1 MYKKFAF
8 CCLSLLWTLF
18 PAYVF
23 AKDVH
28 PKEFVS
34 TSGTSFMLGGTT
46 FIPIGVNHHD
56 EKTLWNASTTTPTED
71 VTLHDFRA
79 FASLSF
85 NSIRLSV
92 KADYFHTLKGFQWL
106 DQRVKWAKQNG
117 IRILLDM
124 HIPSGGAQQ
133 DYNPNEMNKKFWGS
147 QDLQDDLVTVWG
159 TIAKRYASNPTIWGY
174 GLLNEPSS
182 RDAYQVASLY
192 QRVDGAIR
200 QSDLKHIIFISP
212 VQTYDAQEQ
221 EHFSFPE
228 VVDLRLAYDVH
239 FYQPYGFTLQGVP
252 WGISDSRVIPRYPSA
267 ATTSTPA
274 WNAARIRQSLDDVG
288 LRAAREKGVPAII
301 GEFGAVFEGALR
313 GQSTWIQDVLT
324 AAKQAG
330 VGWQYWVYKTANLN
344 GGIGLTDGRGGRR
357 RYIIGL
363 LAENGRRQR

>member
-1 MYKKFAF
+1 MKYYFF
-8 CCLSLLWTLF
+8 CAALLWMLLPTH
-18 PAYVF
+18 VF
-23 AKDVH
+23 AKDIT
-28 PKEFVS
+28 PNAFVS
-34 TSGTSFMLGGTT
+34 VSGTSFMLQGKS
-46 FIPIGVNHHD
+46 FVPVGVSHQD
-56 EKTLWNASTTTPTED
+56 EKSLWSPAITNPTSE
-71 VTLHDFRA
+71 VMQSDFRT
-79 FASLSF
+79 FASLGF

-92 KADYFHTLKGFQWL
+92 KADYFHSLKGFQWL
-106 DQRVKWAKQNG
+106 DQRVKWAKQYG

-133 DYNPNEMNKKFWGS
+133 DYNPNEMNKKFWDS
-147 QDLQDDLVTVWG
+147 QDLQDDFVNVWG
-159 TIAKRYASNPTIWGY
+159 AIAKRYASNPTIWGY

-212 VQTYDAQEQ
+212 VQTYDTQEQ
-221 EHFSFPE
+221 EHFIFPE
-228 VVDLRLAYDVH
+228 VVDSRLAYDVH
-239 FYQPYGFTLQGVP
+239 FYQPYGFALQGVS
-252 WGISDSRVIPRYPSA
+252 WGINDSRVIPRYPSE

-274 WNAARIRQSLDDVG
+274 WNAARIRQALDDVG

-301 GEFGAVFEGALR
+301 GEFGAVFQGALR

-357 RYIIGL
+357 SYIIGL
-363 LAENGRRQR
+363 LAENGRNQR